1 MFNVNKDRCRS
12 VVIRVRVDNDAGS
25 AVSAVNDAVAAMVAT
40 LPVITIKDG
49 EDGFD
54 ARVGDED

>member
-1 MFNVNKDRCRS
+1 
-12 VVIRVRVDNDAGS
+12 
-25 AVSAVNDAVAAMVAT
+25 MVAT

-54 ARVGDED
+54 ARVGDEDWKKIHKQVVEYTTQNNSAWKDHPYVIVIISKKG